1 MAKFLTL
8 EVVTPERIV
17 LQEEAHSIIV
27 PATEGSL
34 GLLPDHAPIIT
45 GLQPGVVKYRQN
57 ADLHVLAI
65 GGGFMEVSHNKVSI
79 LADSAE
85 KAEEIDVERAE
96 SAKERAEKRLKE
108 PPPGLD
114 VHRAELAFHR
124 AMARLR
130 AAEYK

>member
-1 MAKFLTL
+1 MAKILNL
-8 EVVTPERIV
+8 EVVTPERIM
-17 LQEEAHSIIV
+17 LQEETQSIIV
-27 PATEGSL
+27 PAAEGLL
-34 GLLPDHAPIIT
+34 GLLPNHAPIIT
-45 GLQPGVVKYRQN
+45 GLNPGLIKYRQG

-65 GGGFMEVSHNKVSI
+65 SGGFMEVSNNKVSV
-79 LADSAE
+79 LADTAE
-85 KAEEIDVERAE
+85 LPNEIDIERANA
-96 SAKERAEKRLKE
+96 AKERAQKRLKE